1 MSYTS
6 LYPTLTFNDTLKTSL
21 SYGSISFGSLN
32 AGSKCPDSNFC
43 STGLCCAYLYNSN
56 ANCS

>member
-6 LYPTLTFNDTLKTSL
+6 LYPTLTINSTKT
-21 SYGSISFGSLN
+21 YTWNSLN
-32 AGSKCPDSNFC
+32 AGFTCPDSAFC

>member
-6 LYPTLTFNDTLKTSL
+6 LYPTLTLNDTSK
-21 SYGSISFGSLN
+21 INPSFGSLN
-32 AGSKCPDSNFC
+32 AGSTCSDWGFC

>member
-6 LYPTLTFNDTLKTSL
+6 LYPTLTLNDTSK
-21 SYGSISFGSLN
+21 INPNWNSLN
-32 AGSKCPDSNFC
+32 AGSTCFGSAFC

>member
-6 LYPTLTFNDTLKTSL
+6 LYPTLTINNTKSN
-21 SYGSISFGSLN
+21 SAGSLN
-32 AGSKCPDSNFC
+32 AGSACYDTYYC

>member
-6 LYPTLTFNDTLKTSL
+6 LYPTLTINNTK
-21 SYGSISFGSLN
+21 SYSAGSSN
-32 AGSKCPDSNFC
+32 AGSVCTETYYC
-43 STGLCCAYLYNSN
+43 GIGLCCAYLYNSN